1 MKSFFALLL
10 SIIFTFTVAHGQ
22 SKIDSSLLVGKWK
35 FVKFELPDGWS
46 DTAGLIDKSNKEF
59 KGAIYNFTKDK
70 RMLITQPNGP
80 KSPGNLKYSI
90 NGVKVYVK
98 PAGAPKSATQVIVI
112 EVLDQEQLRFSV
124 EGSEAVGIFQRI
136 SE

>member
-10 SIIFTFTVAHGQ
+10 GVIFTFTVAHGQ
-22 SKIDSSLLVGKWK
+22 SRIDSSLLVGKWK

-46 DTAGLIDKSNKEF
+46 DTAGLIDKANKEF
-59 KGAIYNFTKDK
+59 KGAIYNFTEDK

-98 PAGAPKSATQVIVI
+98 QPGAPKSATQVIVI
-112 EVLDQEQLRFSV
+112 KILDKKQLKFSV